1 LGVMVARLR
10 LLYVLLSVS
19 FVGWCAYRMLAAPAD
34 LRNPNPM
41 GLVYCLALFVAIP
54 SLGYIL
60 LFKLL
65 APRFWRR

>member
-1 LGVMVARLR
+1 MVARLR
-10 LLYVLLSVS
+10 LLYLALSVS
-19 FVGWCAYRMLAAPAD
+19 FVGWSLYRLLAVPAG

-54 SLGYIL
+54 GLGYVL

-65 APRFWRR
+65 APRFLRR